1 MISGLR
7 LILVQ
12 LSLIISISCELSTPE
27 KWENTIEST
36 IEDLIVSNET
46 RQLISTVMSDRPVI
60 DETSLPPSQRIPDT
74 SETPLT
80 TDFTTTSPPRELT
93 TALTVEDM
101 LITVVQ
107 SKNDISEETSVSTSA
122 STLIPESSSDIGPSV
137 TPPSIDSKDFLSEI
151 GKTTVPSTYHWGIT
165 NIVEKKIKIFNGIEE
180 TDPATIEECKVSV
193 LSESEDYNDAR
204 DSSMI
209 VERAGDGSSDPTI
222 TNVTETSLTVAW
234 KAPSSNITVLYYI
247 VGWGRSGGSGQ
258 TECRSSNETFNHTIT
273 DLQPCTKYD
282 IRVTPYTKNGK
293 EQQRLASDS
302 TKLKVE
308 KDSLNLKVSASGTDW
323 LKISWNLPNNDCVD
337 KYIVGRCDSNNCTS
351 VDVTETSYNATDLFP
366 CTKYNFTVSVH
377 GKSSVEYGSTSIDS
391 ETNFL
396 QPQQPSPAW
405 SEAGNQSLKVFWTFP
420 IGTTCVKHYRV
431 TLPLS
436 GNSVKTQN
444 ITGNETL
451 IDSLQ
456 SCRVY
461 EITIT
466 PVTNYNESTSAV
478 FQSNRT
484 FPAVLNPPVLP
495 RVHIATNHSIAMS
508 WRVYTNDDN
517 NCENT
522 TLIFRCNFTQ
532 VRGYGYEGL
541 NGTTEKIIVN
551 GTKSVLERV
560 QIDDL
565 SPFTLYSC
573 YASARNSQGVSDE
586 SAEVSAETAEE
597 VPSPPM
603 NLSSSD
609 LKDTK
614 FILNWKAPTKL
625 PGTLVG
631 FEIKLI
637 IWSPNIIIPAWC
649 EEQKE
654 TSDTISNING
664 KVFSYKYE
672 NAIPFSTHKTK
683 IRAKT
688 NAGWGNWSEEIFVE
702 TRPGAPGPV
711 SFLNYS
717 IVPNTDDPDILDFT
731 LSWGKPCSIHG
742 ERIEYYNVTA
752 NGERRNYKPHNFTE
766 VIEINRPDCKDDIC
780 TKKLKLWE
788 EYKYVFNITGKGKDC
803 SRLGEPYS
811 LTAIFPAGIPPLPEE
826 NYTAQI
832 TIDPYKARRT
842 TTTAAILLP
851 VFSDTYGKIH
861 CYAIIVAK
869 SGYNN
874 MTHGRNDRIN
884 GEWPNTPS
892 WLESKSED
900 FRIPYQAIKF
910 CDGDPSYIVDYGNLK
925 AVKYILGDDTEHC
938 PKLSSNSGQ
947 RSYCNG
953 PLEPDTW
960 YDVRM
965 RAFTNGG
972 YRDSTIF
979 TVKTNAEMRVAEVIG
994 IIFGILFLG
1003 ILTTLMLLVRKCSVR
1018 AVVRR
1023 FLHSDMPGSPV
1034 PAPFTR
1040 RKFITHCQQLADNP
1054 GKLSNEFQ
1062 LLQTLSVDLQMPTN
1076 AACLQANR
1084 KKNRYTDILPY
1095 DFSRVKLEQID
1106 TDPNSDYI
1114 NASFIKGCS
1123 GEEEYIA
1130 CQGPKEETTY
1140 DFWRMIDQYDVKL
1153 IVMLTQLMEKNKD
1166 KCHQYFPTM
1175 KETFTYENMSIRCTT
1190 EFDYRTYTQRTLVL
1204 QKENEKRTI
1213 THLHF
1218 KDWPDHDVPEDFDPM
1233 INFCQIIRR
1242 YITANPGL
1250 AVVHCSA
1257 GIGRTGTLIAI
1268 DILLQHIKENRKLDV
1283 FGTVY
1288 RLRHHRINMVQRES
1302 QYAYIY
1308 NCIRQVLKNPY
1319 FSKTYKPPSV
1329 DPITDVNGK
1338 RKEPA
1343 ITNLVSS
1350 LETLRYNTLD
1360 YPIHEIEKEGKSST
1374 SSLDDSDE
1382 SSNSFYENLQPIN
1395 RSKSVHIVNE
1405 DPTVTEK
1412 LLDTS
1417 L

>member
-1 MISGLR
+1 MSSGLR
-7 LILVQ
+7 LFLLQ
-12 LSLIISISCELSTPE
+12 LTLIISISSGLPTAQKWENAIESTTEELIAVNETKEFISTPE
-27 KWENTIEST
+27 PEGTIG
-36 IEDLIVSNET
+36 
-46 RQLISTVMSDRPVI
+46 
-60 DETSLPPSQRIPDT
+60 DETSLASTSERIPDT
-74 SETPLT
+74 SGTSLT
-80 TDFTTTSPPRELT
+80 TDYTTTSIPWDVT
-93 TALTVEDM
+93 TFLNAEDM
-101 LITVVQ
+101 LITAVK
-107 SKNDISEETSVSTSA
+107 SKKEVSEEMPSSTSA
-122 STLIPESSSDIGPSV
+122 STSTTESPWHTTPSV

-151 GKTTVPSTYHWGIT
+151 GKTTVPSTYHQVVT
-165 NIVEKKIKIFNGIEE
+165 NVMEKKTKTFEGTDE
-180 TDPATIEECKVSV
+180 TDPAKIQLCKPSV
-193 LSESEDYNDAR
+193 PSEHEDYNDAR
-204 DSSMI
+204 DFSMTI
-209 VERAGDGSSDPTI
+209 ERADDGSSDPTI
-222 TNVTETSLTVAW
+222 TDSTETSLTVAW
-234 KAPSSNITVLYYI
+234 KPPTSNITVLFYI
-247 VGWGRSGGSGQ
+247 IAWSRSGASG
-258 TECRSSNETFNHTIT
+258 EIACRSSNETFNHTIV

-282 IRVTPYTKNGK
+282 VRVTPYTENGK
-293 EQQRLASDS
+293 EQQRVVSDS
-302 TKLKVE
+302 TRLKVE
-308 KDSLNLKVSASGTDW
+308 NDSLNLKVSARGTDW
-323 LKISWNLPNNDCVD
+323 LKIGWNLPNNDCVD

-351 VDVTETSYNATDLFP
+351 VDVTETSYNASELLP
-366 CTKYNFTVSVH
+366 CRKYNFTVSVH
-377 GKSSVEYGSTSIDS
+377 GKAVEYGSTSIDS

-396 QPQQPSPAW
+396 QPGQPSPAW
-405 SEAGNQSLKVFWTFP
+405 SEAGKQSLQVFWTSP
-420 IGTTCVKHYRV
+420 VGTTCVNHYRV
-431 TLPLS
+431 TLSLNGS
-436 GNSVKTQN
+436 SKITQTV
-444 ITGNETL
+444 TGNETIFHKL
-451 IDSLQ
+451 E

-461 EITIT
+461 EVTII
-466 PVTNYNESTSAV
+466 PVTSYNESTPEV

-484 FPAVLNPPVLP
+484 FPAVLNPPGLP
-495 RVHIATNHSIAMS
+495 HDPIITNHAISMQ
-508 WRVYTNDDN
+508 WRVYTNEDN
-517 NCENT
+517 NCEDT
-522 TLIFRCNFTQ
+522 ILIFRCNFTQ
-532 VRGYGYEGL
+532 VRGHGYDGL
-541 NGTTEKIIVN
+541 NGTTEKVIKN

-560 QIDDL
+560 QIEDL

-573 YASARNSQGVSDE
+573 YASAGNSQGMSGE
-586 SAEVSAETAEE
+586 SSEVSVETKEE
-597 VPSPPM
+597 VPSSPM
-603 NLSSSD
+603 NLSSND
-609 LKDTK
+609 LKDTE
-614 FILNWKAPTKL
+614 FVLNWKAPTKL
-625 PGTLVG
+625 PGTLLD

-637 IWSPNIIIPAWC
+637 AWSPNNTLPSWC

-654 TSDTISNING
+654 TSETISKIGGN
-664 KVFSYKYE
+664 VFSYKYQ
-672 NAIPFSTHKTK
+672 NATPFSMHKTK

-688 NAGWGNWSEEIFVE
+688 NAGWGNWSEEVFVE

-717 IVPNTDDPDILDFT
+717 IVPNINDPDILEFT
-731 LSWGKPCSIHG
+731 LFWGKPCSIHG
-742 ERIEYYNVTA
+742 ERIEYYNITVI
-752 NGERRNYKPHNFTE
+752 GERKNYKPHNFVE
-766 VIEINRPDCKDDIC
+766 KVESSLHECKNDIC
-780 TKKLKLWE
+780 TKRLKLWE
-788 EYKYVFNITGKGKDC
+788 EYTYIFNITGKGKDY
-803 SRLGEPYS
+803 SKLGEPNS
-811 LTAIFPAGIPPLPEE
+811 VSKMFPAGIPPLPEA

-851 VFSDTYGKIH
+851 VFPDTYGKIR

-874 MTHGRNDRIN
+874 MTHARNDRIN
-884 GEWPNTPS
+884 GEWPDTPS

-900 FRIPYQAIKF
+900 FKIPYQAIKF

-925 AVKYILGDDTEHC
+925 AVKYILGDDTENC
-938 PKLSSNSGQ
+938 PKLSSNSQQ

-972 YRDSTIF
+972 YQDSTIF

-1003 ILTTLMLLVRKCSVR
+1003 ILTTLMLLVRKCSVQ
-1018 AVVRR
+1018 AVLRR

-1140 DFWRMIDQYDVKL
+1140 DFWRMVDQYDVKL
-1153 IVMLTQLMEKNKD
+1153 IVMLTQLVEKNKE

-1250 AVVHCSA
+1250 AVIHCSA

-1329 DPITDVNGK
+1329 DPITNVNGK
-1338 RKEPA
+1338 KKEPA

-1350 LETLRYNTLD
+1350 LET
-1360 YPIHEIEKEGKSST
+1360 
-1374 SSLDDSDE
+1374 
-1382 SSNSFYENLQPIN
+1382 Q
-1395 RSKSVHIVNE
+1395 
-1405 DPTVTEK
+1405 
-1412 LLDTS
+1412 
-1417 L
+1417 